1 MTFQPPRTYTPPIR
15 TYVGDDAFISA
26 ELDRESE
33 YSTDLRIR
41 GAKHNTVTTL
51 HLSPAAVRDLRDTLT
66 RCLMALESEAIIAA
80 AAPAQEYPT
89 GTNGWWAEQGNPDPF
104 GHGEPADV
112 AALAKKLQS

>member
-66 RCLMALESEAIIAA
+66 RCLVALESEAIEAA
-80 AAPAQEYPT
+80 GLTAEPVPA
-89 GTNGWWAEQGNPDPF
+89 
-104 GHGEPADV
+104 
-112 AALAKKLQS
+112 

>member
-1 MTFQPPRTYTPPIR
+1 MTAPPIRTYTPPIR

-51 HLSPAAVRDLRDTLT
+51 RLSPAAVRDLRDTLT
-66 RCLMALESEAIIAA
+66 RCLVALESEAIEAA
-80 AAPAQEYPT
+80 GLAPVVTIPVTDDDTCDICGT
-89 GTNGWWAEQGNPDPF
+89 GRSSHRGSSRFVRKPV
-104 GHGEPADV
+104 PA
-112 AALAKKLQS
+112 

>member
-1 MTFQPPRTYTPPIR
+1 MNTQPPRTYTPPIR

-66 RCLMALESEAIIAA
+66 RCLVGLESEAIEAA
-80 AAPAQEYPT
+80 GLETAAVPA
-89 GTNGWWAEQGNPDPF
+89 
-104 GHGEPADV
+104 
-112 AALAKKLQS
+112 

>member
-1 MTFQPPRTYTPPIR
+1 MTSQPARTYTPPIR

-66 RCLMALESEAIIAA
+66 RCLVSLESEAIEAA
-80 AAPAQEYPT
+80 GLEAEPPVRSYP
-89 GTNGWWAEQGNPDPF
+89 E
-104 GHGEPADV
+104 
-112 AALAKKLQS
+112 ALAIVRNVNGVSNPVTS

>member
-1 MTFQPPRTYTPPIR
+1 VSTTETRTYTPPIR

-66 RCLMALESEAIIAA
+66 RCLVSLESEAIEAA
-80 AAPAQEYPT
+80 GIETPKDRYP
-89 GTNGWWAEQGNPDPF
+89 E
-104 GHGEPADV
+104 
-112 AALAKKLQS
+112 ALAIVRKFDATISPGNTFPAMNK

>member
-1 MTFQPPRTYTPPIR
+1 MTDQPTRTYTPPIR

-26 ELDRESE
+26 ELDRDSE

-66 RCLMALESEAIIAA
+66 RCLVSLESEAIEAA
-80 AAPAQEYPT
+80 GLEAEAPVTDDDTCDICGT
-89 GTNGWWAEQGNPDPF
+89 GRSSHLGASLFTKRA
-104 GHGEPADV
+104 V
-112 AALAKKLQS
+112 TK